1 MGYKEIKKIYQT
13 KDYNFFKFMK
23 GNRPISKVKLTRMI
37 NKMRDTCPFTLV
49 RVNHKHEICDGQH
62 TYLALK
68 TLNMPIN
75 FYIVNN
81 ETIEDVRV
89 INSNMKNWDI
99 WDYVLSFA
107 DSGNEHYIKLRQ
119 LKERYSQF
127 HQNELFV
134 NLALKRF
141 KYRGGAVK
149 DIIKDG
155 EFTFDNY
162 YECIKILDMMT
173 DYEAIEGVSYTNYTF
188 LRAVIILMV
197 SKLYDHERML
207 KQIRKYPHI
216 VKRYDIDGYIEELL
230 RKYNYRM
237 KPILYFHQ
245 IKS

>member
-1 MGYKEIKKIYQT
+1 MSYKEIKKIYQT
-13 KDYNFFKFMK
+13 KDYDFFKFMK
-23 GNRPISKVKLTRMI
+23 GNRPISQIKLTRMI

-107 DSGNEHYIKLRQ
+107 DSNNENYIKLRQ

-134 NLALKRF
+134 NLALK
-141 KYRGGAVK
+141 KYNYRGGAIK

-155 EFTFDNY
+155 EFIFDNY
-162 YECIKILDMMT
+162 YECIKILDKLT
-173 DYEAIEGVSYTNYTF
+173 DYEEIQGIKYTNYTF
-188 LRAVIILMV
+188 LRAVV
-197 SKLYDHERML
+197 SLLVSDIYDHNRML

-216 VKRYDIDGYIEELL
+216 VKRYNVDGYIEELL

-237 KPILYFHQ
+237 KPVLYFHQ